1 MENRFIIFQEEPP
14 VELQL
19 STEMRCREIEKS
31 EDIEYLKK
39 YCVGLVRNNAKRDA
53 ILAATLQ
60 ELAEAHVI
68 IAKQEKEQIF
78 HWWVLKR
85 ILKDLIISIALFFV
99 IRLNTLLT
107 FIRNK
112 TVE

>member
-19 STEMRCREIEKS
+19 STEMRCREIQKL

-39 YCVGLVRNNAKRDA
+39 YCVGLVRNNTKRDA

>member
-1 MENRFIIFQEEPP
+1 MGHK
-14 VELQL
+14 V
-19 STEMRCREIEKS
+19 TEGVTCL
-31 EDIEYLKK
+31 LKK

-112 TVE
+112 TVK

>member
-112 TVE
+112 TVK